1 MEPLRKAKIFYHKGH
16 KGFSQRTQ
24 NIVKQHIIF
33 VNFVWTLCSL
43 WLKRGC
49 KGLAMTALS
58 FCFALLSL
66 SACQWN
72 TLPPDIWEKEQMT
85 EFLVEAQLVEA
96 KVETKE
102 FSKKQKDSLSAC
114 LYEELFACYNT
125 TREIWQKNIEY
136 YRDKPEEMDDIYKE
150 VVLRLTLLE
159 STVQHEQTGRDTLE
173 RKLKEFKIRQQD

>member
-1 MEPLRKAKIFYHKGH
+1 MDPLRKAKIFYH
-16 KGFSQRTQ
+16 
-24 NIVKQHIIF
+24 
-33 VNFVWTLCSL
+33 
-43 WLKRGC
+43 

-72 TLPPDIWEKEQMT
+72 SLPPDIWEKEQMT

-96 KVETKE
+96 KVDAQELPKQ
-102 FSKKQKDSLSAC
+102 QKDSLYTSS
-114 LYEELFACYNT
+114 YEELFAYYNT

-136 YRDKPEEMDDIYKE
+136 YRDKPEEMDEIYKE

-159 STVQHEQTGRDTLE
+159 STVQHERTGRDTLE
-173 RKLKEFKIRQQD
+173 RKIKEFKIRQQD